1 MKRIFLYCRIII
13 LVLIT
18 FATNDIWGRVPRE
31 LAERI
36 PSMPCYYSPSDI
48 NINSMVESPSFSCS
62 IETNNVSDTIAIFVQ
77 SIYDLNK
84 KSDYFNC
91 TIVEFK
97 KKERN
102 HYMFFSVRDYDNY
115 NFTLNEQR
123 LYAIFKEQEHNI
135 RTWISKIDI
144 AAAEQKGRMSY
155 SPELKCYAIF
165 FNYILLPSS
174 DVLDSVKPSL
184 DYDFPPD
191 YN

>member
-18 FATNDIWGRVPRE
+18 FATNDIWGRVPRV
-31 LAERI
+31 LAEAI

-48 NINSMVESPSFSCS
+48 NINTMIESRSFSCS

-97 KKERN
+97 KNGKN
-102 HYMFFSVRDYDNY
+102 VFCFFSERDYDNY

-123 LYAIFKEQEHNI
+123 LYAIFKEQEHYINS
-135 RTWISKIDI
+135 WISKIDLV
-144 AAAEQKGRMSY
+144 AAEQKGCMDYWPEFKRY
-155 SPELKCYAIF
+155 SIF

-174 DVLDSVKPSL
+174 DTLDSAKQPL
-184 DYDFPPD
+184 GYDFPPD